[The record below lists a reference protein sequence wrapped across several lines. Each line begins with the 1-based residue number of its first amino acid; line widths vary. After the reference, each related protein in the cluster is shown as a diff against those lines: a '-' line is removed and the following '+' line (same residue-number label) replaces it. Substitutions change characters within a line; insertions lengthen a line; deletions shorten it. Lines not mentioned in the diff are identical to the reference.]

1 MDAHNAYGISRP
13 AFSLFSAVALS
24 ACTLGAAARTAG
36 AEPAFSL
43 LAQAIPVQAPA
54 PQTSPETKKP
64 GVKFPE
70 QLLKPN
76 AKNPEVTRKEVLEDL
91 FGRLSGAGD
100 EESAKLIAEA
110 IEKIWMRSG
119 SDTVDLLMQ
128 RSAQL
133 VQNDK
138 LDTALDILDSV
149 VAIAPD
155 YAEGWNQRA
164 TVFFV
169 MRNFRRSLDDLRH
182 VLALEPRHFKA
193 ISGLGLIMQEFGD
206 KEAALKAFRKALKL
220 YPQLTDAQ
228 QLEHELARE
237 VEGQGI

>member
-1 MDAHNAYGISRP
+1 M
-13 AFSLFSAVALS
+13 
-24 ACTLGAAARTAG
+24 AG
-36 AEPAFSL
+36 AEPSYSPP
-43 LAQAIPVQAPA
+43 AQAVPAQVQAPK
-54 PQTSPETKKP
+54 TSPDTKKS

-70 QLLKPN
+70 QLLKSN
-76 AKNPEVTRKEVLEDL
+76 TKNPEAVRKEVLEDL
-91 FGRLSGAGD
+91 YGRLSGAGD

-128 RSAQL
+128 RSTQM
-133 VQNDK
+133 VQDEE

-164 TVFFV
+164 TVFFI
-169 MRNFRRSLDDLRH
+169 RRDYRRSLDDLRH

-206 KEAALKAFRKALKL
+206 KEAALKAFRKALEI
-220 YPQLTDAQ
+220 YPQLTNTQ
-228 QLEHELARE
+228 QLEHELARD